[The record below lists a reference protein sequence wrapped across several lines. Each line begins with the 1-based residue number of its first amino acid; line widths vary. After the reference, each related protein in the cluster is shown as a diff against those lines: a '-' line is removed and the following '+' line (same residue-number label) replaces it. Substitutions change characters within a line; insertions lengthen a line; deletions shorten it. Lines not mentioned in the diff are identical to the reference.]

1 MGASVSAPVIELR
14 GIHHALGGLPVV
26 QGVSFTIAPGELV
39 ALVGPSGCGKSTLL
53 SILAGLTH
61 PDRGEVRLDGVPAPE
76 RLGRLAL
83 MPQGDAL
90 LPWCTVRENVA
101 LGARLAGS
109 AGADARAEA
118 DTLLARLG
126 LAGFEEHYPHA
137 LSGGMRQRAA
147 LARTVLARADAWLLD
162 EPLGALDA
170 LTRSDLQRVLAG
182 TWAQERPTTLLVTH
196 DLDEALLLADRVLVS
211 GPSPARIV
219 AEIPVDLPRPRTL
232 DDTLTPA
239 FATLRGRLMHALR
252 GAGALA

>member
-1 MGASVSAPVIELR
+1 
-14 GIHHALGGLPVV
+14 
-26 QGVSFTIAPGELV
+26 
-39 ALVGPSGCGKSTLL
+39 
-53 SILAGLTH
+53 
-61 PDRGEVRLDGVPAPE
+61 
-76 RLGRLAL
+76 
-83 MPQGDAL
+83 
-90 LPWCTVRENVA
+90 
-101 LGARLAGS
+101 
-109 AGADARAEA
+109 
-118 DTLLARLG
+118 
-126 LAGFEEHYPHA
+126 
-137 LSGGMRQRAA
+137 MRQRAA